1 MLYKELQKI
10 ILEYAFEQ
18 EKKKPRVK
26 FNNGLALI
34 GL

>member
-10 ILEYAFEQ
+10 IQEYAFEQ
-18 EKKKPRVK
+18 ENKKRGLRL
-26 FNNGLALI
+26 NNGLALI

>member
-10 ILEYAFEQ
+10 ILEYAFGQ
-18 EKKKPRVK
+18 EKKKPSLK
-26 FNNGLALI
+26 FNSGLALI